1 MRLFTSEL
9 VKKYKSRT
17 VVNHVT
23 IDVKQGEIVGLLGP
37 NGAGK
42 TTTFYMIVGLIKP
55 NEGQIF
61 LEDDNGKISELTNEP
76 VYRRAQMGVGYLA
89 QEASVFRR
97 LSVEDNIKAVLE
109 MTSYS
114 KEYQRERCESLIE
127 EFRLQ
132 KVRKSLGIQLSGG
145 ERRRTE
151 IARAVAINPAFILL
165 DEPFAGVDPI
175 AVEDIQSIVA
185 TLKNKNIGVII
196 TDHNMD
202 KSVSVGSVKGIIA
215 PPSSKSYAQ
224 RAIALALLAQ
234 GKSILRNIEFCK
246 DTRSALS
253 CIEALGANVEVL
265 DHNTIAIEGGLRPQT
280 NTLQVGESGLAT
292 RLFTPI
298 ASLWHEAVTIQGEG
312 TLLHRPMIMMI
323 EPLRALGVE
332 VRDGG
337 GYLPIEVKG
346 PIHGGEIEVDGSI
359 SSQFITGLL
368 LSLPLAEDDTTLHV
382 TSPVSTPYIDMTIDT
397 ARLYGIEIM
406 QKEGDYTEFFIEGGQ
421 KYTPADISIEGDW
434 SGASSMLVAGAIAG
448 EVTVK
453 NISTL
458 SKQADTAIIRAL
470 ERAGAGIINEQDS
483 ITVSKRPLKA
493 FTFDATNAP
502 DLFPALAA
510 LAAAAEGVST
520 IIGTSRL
527 RHKESDRAETLRQ
540 EYEKLGIEIDISEE
554 NVMKIRGG
562 KIKPAAVFSHGDH
575 RIAMSLAISALRCE
589 GEVIIEQAES
599 VEKSYPTFFEDL
611 ESIIQR

>member
-1 MRLFTSEL
+1 
-9 VKKYKSRT
+9 
-17 VVNHVT
+17 
-23 IDVKQGEIVGLLGP
+23 
-37 NGAGK
+37 
-42 TTTFYMIVGLIKP
+42 
-55 NEGQIF
+55 
-61 LEDDNGKISELTNEP
+61 
-76 VYRRAQMGVGYLA
+76 
-89 QEASVFRR
+89 
-97 LSVEDNIKAVLE
+97 
-109 MTSYS
+109 
-114 KEYQRERCESLIE
+114 
-127 EFRLQ
+127 
-132 KVRKSLGIQLSGG
+132 
-145 ERRRTE
+145 
-151 IARAVAINPAFILL
+151 
-165 DEPFAGVDPI
+165 
-175 AVEDIQSIVA
+175 
-185 TLKNKNIGVII
+185 
-196 TDHNMD
+196 MD
-202 KSVSVGSVKGIIA
+202 KSVSAGCVKGIIA

-224 RAIALALLAQ
+224 RAIALALLSQ

-253 CIEALGANVEVL
+253 CIEALGAKVEIL
-265 DHNTIAIEGGLRPQT
+265 DESTIAIEGGLRPLS
-280 NTLQVGESGLAT
+280 NTLHVGESGLAT

-298 ASLWHEAVTIQGEG
+298 ASLWHEAITIQGEG

-368 LSLPLAEDDTTLHV
+368 LSLPLAEEDTTLHV

-397 ARLYGIEIM
+397 ARIFGIEIM

-434 SGASSMLVAGAIAG
+434 SGASTILVAGAIAG

-470 ERAGAGIINEQDS
+470 ERAGAGIIIEHDS

-493 FTFDATNAP
+493 FTFDATNSP

-527 RHKESDRAETLRQ
+527 SHKESDRAETLRQ
-540 EYEKLGIEIDISEE
+540 EYEKLGIEIDISQED
-554 NVMKIRGG
+554 VMTIRGG
-562 KIKPAAVFSHGDH
+562 KIKPATVFSHGDH
-575 RIAMSLAISALRCE
+575 RIAMSLAVSALRCD
-589 GEVIIEQAES
+589 GEVVIEQAEC

-611 ESIIQR
+611 ESIIIR

>member
-1 MRLFTSEL
+1 
-9 VKKYKSRT
+9 
-17 VVNHVT
+17 
-23 IDVKQGEIVGLLGP
+23 
-37 NGAGK
+37 
-42 TTTFYMIVGLIKP
+42 
-55 NEGQIF
+55 
-61 LEDDNGKISELTNEP
+61 
-76 VYRRAQMGVGYLA
+76 
-89 QEASVFRR
+89 
-97 LSVEDNIKAVLE
+97 
-109 MTSYS
+109 
-114 KEYQRERCESLIE
+114 
-127 EFRLQ
+127 
-132 KVRKSLGIQLSGG
+132 
-145 ERRRTE
+145 
-151 IARAVAINPAFILL
+151 
-165 DEPFAGVDPI
+165 
-175 AVEDIQSIVA
+175 
-185 TLKNKNIGVII
+185 
-196 TDHNMD
+196 MD
-202 KSVSVGSVKGIIA
+202 KSVSAGSVKGIIA

-246 DTRSALS
+246 DTRSALA
-253 CIEALGANVEVL
+253 CIEALGAKVEVL

-470 ERAGAGIINEQDS
+470 ERAGAGIIIEQDS

-493 FTFDATNAP
+493 FSFDATNAP

-562 KIKPAAVFSHGDH
+562 KIKPAVVFSHGDH
-575 RIAMSLAISALRCE
+575 RIAMSLAVSALRCE

>member
-1 MRLFTSEL
+1 
-9 VKKYKSRT
+9 
-17 VVNHVT
+17 
-23 IDVKQGEIVGLLGP
+23 
-37 NGAGK
+37 
-42 TTTFYMIVGLIKP
+42 
-55 NEGQIF
+55 
-61 LEDDNGKISELTNEP
+61 
-76 VYRRAQMGVGYLA
+76 
-89 QEASVFRR
+89 
-97 LSVEDNIKAVLE
+97 
-109 MTSYS
+109 
-114 KEYQRERCESLIE
+114 
-127 EFRLQ
+127 
-132 KVRKSLGIQLSGG
+132 
-145 ERRRTE
+145 
-151 IARAVAINPAFILL
+151 
-165 DEPFAGVDPI
+165 
-175 AVEDIQSIVA
+175 
-185 TLKNKNIGVII
+185 
-196 TDHNMD
+196 MD
-202 KSVSVGSVKGIIA
+202 KSVSAGSVKGIIA

-253 CIEALGANVEVL
+253 CIEALGAKVEVL

-470 ERAGAGIINEQDS
+470 ERAGAGIIIEQDS

-575 RIAMSLAISALRCE
+575 RIAMSLAVSALRCE

>member
-1 MRLFTSEL
+1 
-9 VKKYKSRT
+9 
-17 VVNHVT
+17 
-23 IDVKQGEIVGLLGP
+23 
-37 NGAGK
+37 
-42 TTTFYMIVGLIKP
+42 
-55 NEGQIF
+55 
-61 LEDDNGKISELTNEP
+61 
-76 VYRRAQMGVGYLA
+76 
-89 QEASVFRR
+89 
-97 LSVEDNIKAVLE
+97 
-109 MTSYS
+109 
-114 KEYQRERCESLIE
+114 
-127 EFRLQ
+127 
-132 KVRKSLGIQLSGG
+132 
-145 ERRRTE
+145 
-151 IARAVAINPAFILL
+151 
-165 DEPFAGVDPI
+165 
-175 AVEDIQSIVA
+175 
-185 TLKNKNIGVII
+185 
-196 TDHNMD
+196 MD
-202 KSVSVGSVKGIIA
+202 KSVSAGCVKGIIA

-224 RAIALALLAQ
+224 RAIALALLSQ

-253 CIEALGANVEVL
+253 CIEALGAKVEIL
-265 DHNTIAIEGGLRPQT
+265 DESTIAIEGGLRPLS
-280 NTLQVGESGLAT
+280 NTLHVGESGLAT

-298 ASLWHEAVTIQGEG
+298 ASLWHEAITIQGEG

-323 EPLRALGVE
+323 EPLRALGVK

-368 LSLPLAEDDTTLHV
+368 LSLPLAEEDTTLHV

-397 ARLYGIEIM
+397 ARIFGIEIM

-434 SGASSMLVAGAIAG
+434 SGASTILVAGAIAG

-470 ERAGAGIINEQDS
+470 ERAGAGIIIEHDS

-493 FTFDATNAP
+493 FTFDATNSP

-527 RHKESDRAETLRQ
+527 SHKESDRAETLRQ
-540 EYEKLGIEIDISEE
+540 EYEKLGIEIDISQED
-554 NVMKIRGG
+554 VMTIRGG
-562 KIKPAAVFSHGDH
+562 KIKPATVFSHGDH
-575 RIAMSLAISALRCE
+575 RIAMSLAVSALRCD
-589 GEVIIEQAES
+589 GEVVIEQAEC

-611 ESIIQR
+611 ESIIE

>member
-1 MRLFTSEL
+1 
-9 VKKYKSRT
+9 
-17 VVNHVT
+17 
-23 IDVKQGEIVGLLGP
+23 
-37 NGAGK
+37 
-42 TTTFYMIVGLIKP
+42 
-55 NEGQIF
+55 
-61 LEDDNGKISELTNEP
+61 
-76 VYRRAQMGVGYLA
+76 
-89 QEASVFRR
+89 
-97 LSVEDNIKAVLE
+97 
-109 MTSYS
+109 
-114 KEYQRERCESLIE
+114 
-127 EFRLQ
+127 
-132 KVRKSLGIQLSGG
+132 
-145 ERRRTE
+145 
-151 IARAVAINPAFILL
+151 
-165 DEPFAGVDPI
+165 
-175 AVEDIQSIVA
+175 
-185 TLKNKNIGVII
+185 
-196 TDHNMD
+196 MD

-253 CIEALGANVEVL
+253 CIEALGAKVEVL

-470 ERAGAGIINEQDS
+470 ERAGAGIIIEQDS

>member
-1 MRLFTSEL
+1 
-9 VKKYKSRT
+9 
-17 VVNHVT
+17 
-23 IDVKQGEIVGLLGP
+23 
-37 NGAGK
+37 
-42 TTTFYMIVGLIKP
+42 
-55 NEGQIF
+55 
-61 LEDDNGKISELTNEP
+61 
-76 VYRRAQMGVGYLA
+76 
-89 QEASVFRR
+89 
-97 LSVEDNIKAVLE
+97 
-109 MTSYS
+109 
-114 KEYQRERCESLIE
+114 
-127 EFRLQ
+127 
-132 KVRKSLGIQLSGG
+132 
-145 ERRRTE
+145 
-151 IARAVAINPAFILL
+151 
-165 DEPFAGVDPI
+165 
-175 AVEDIQSIVA
+175 
-185 TLKNKNIGVII
+185 
-196 TDHNMD
+196 MD
-202 KSVSVGSVKGIIA
+202 KSVSAGCVKGIIA

-224 RAIALALLAQ
+224 RAIALALLSQ

-253 CIEALGANVEVL
+253 CIEALGAKVEIL
-265 DHNTIAIEGGLRPQT
+265 DESTIAIEGGLRPLS
-280 NTLQVGESGLAT
+280 NTLHVGESGLAT

-298 ASLWHEAVTIQGEG
+298 ASLWHEAITIQGEG

-368 LSLPLAEDDTTLHV
+368 LSLPLAEEDTTLHV

-397 ARLYGIEIM
+397 ARIFGIEIM

-434 SGASSMLVAGAIAG
+434 SGASTILVAGAIAG

-470 ERAGAGIINEQDS
+470 ERAGAGIIIAHDS

-493 FTFDATNAP
+493 FTFDATNSP

-527 RHKESDRAETLRQ
+527 SHKESDRAETLRQ
-540 EYEKLGIEIDISEE
+540 EYEKLGIEIDISQED
-554 NVMKIRGG
+554 VMTIRGG
-562 KIKPAAVFSHGDH
+562 KIKPATVFSHGDH
-575 RIAMSLAISALRCE
+575 RIAMSLAVSALRCD
-589 GEVIIEQAES
+589 GEVVIEQAEC

-611 ESIIQR
+611 ESIIE

>member
-1 MRLFTSEL
+1 
-9 VKKYKSRT
+9 
-17 VVNHVT
+17 
-23 IDVKQGEIVGLLGP
+23 
-37 NGAGK
+37 
-42 TTTFYMIVGLIKP
+42 
-55 NEGQIF
+55 
-61 LEDDNGKISELTNEP
+61 
-76 VYRRAQMGVGYLA
+76 
-89 QEASVFRR
+89 
-97 LSVEDNIKAVLE
+97 
-109 MTSYS
+109 
-114 KEYQRERCESLIE
+114 
-127 EFRLQ
+127 
-132 KVRKSLGIQLSGG
+132 
-145 ERRRTE
+145 
-151 IARAVAINPAFILL
+151 
-165 DEPFAGVDPI
+165 
-175 AVEDIQSIVA
+175 
-185 TLKNKNIGVII
+185 
-196 TDHNMD
+196 MD
-202 KSVSVGSVKGIIA
+202 KSVSAGSVKGIIA

-253 CIEALGANVEVL
+253 CIEALGAKVEVL

-280 NTLQVGESGLAT
+280 NTLQVGESGLAP

-298 ASLWHEAVTIQGEG
+298 ASLWHEAVTIPGEG

-323 EPLRALGVE
+323 APLRALGVE

-470 ERAGAGIINEQDS
+470 ERAGAGIIIEQDS

-510 LAAAAEGVST
+510 LAAAAEGVSI

-562 KIKPAAVFSHGDH
+562 NIKPAVVFSHGDH